1 MASKLS
7 NFNFFTLILYGVLTL
22 ATPDFTGAQT
32 GVCYGKLGNG
42 LPSPADVVSLC
53 NRNNIRRMRIYE
65 PDQLTLQALRGS
77 NIEVT
82 LGVPNTDLENVAA
95 TQDNANTW
103 IQNNVKNYDN
113 VKFRYIAVGNEV
125 SPFNENS
132 KYVPVLFNAIRN
144 IQTAI
149 SGAGL
154 GNQIKVST
162 AIETGLTT
170 DTSPPS
176 NGRFKDDVL
185 RFIEPIINFLVTN
198 RVPLLVNLYPYF
210 SVVDNP
216 VIKLEYAL
224 FTSPEVVVNDNGR
237 GYKNLFDAILDATYS
252 ALEKAGGSSLQ
263 IVVSESGW
271 PSAGAGQLTS
281 IDNARTYNN
290 NLIQHVKGGSPKR
303 PSGPIETYIFD
314 LLDEDQKNPEIEKH
328 FGLYSANMQPKYQ
341 ISFN

>member
-1 MASKLS
+1 MAITKSHFS
-7 NFNFFTLILYGVLTL
+7 FTLILFGVLTL
-22 ATPDFTGAQT
+22 ATLDFTGAQT
-32 GVCYGKLGNG
+32 GVCYGRLGNG

-53 NRNNIRRMRIYE
+53 NRNNIWRMRIYD
-65 PDQLTLQALRGS
+65 PHQPTLQALRGS
-77 NIEVT
+77 NIEVM
-82 LGVPNTDLENVAA
+82 LGVPNTDLENVGASQA
-95 TQDNANTW
+95 NANTW
-103 IQNNVKNYDN
+103 VQNNVKNYGN

-125 SPFNENS
+125 SPLNENS
-132 KYVPVLFNAIRN
+132 KYVPVLLNAIRN

-149 SGAGL
+149 SDARL
-154 GNQIKVST
+154 GDQIKVST
-162 AIETGLTT
+162 AIDTGLIT

-176 NGRFKDDVL
+176 NGRFRDDV
-185 RFIEPIINFLVTN
+185 RGFIEPIINFLVTN
-198 RVPLLVNLYPYF
+198 RAPLLVNLYPYIA
-210 SVVDNP
+210 VADNP
-216 VIKLEYAL
+216 DIKLEYAL

-290 NLIQHVKGGSPKR
+290 NLIRHVKGGSPKR

-314 LLDEDQKNPEIEKH
+314 LFDEDQKNPETEKN
-328 FGLYSANMQPKYQ
+328 FGLFSANMQPKYQ
-341 ISFN
+341 ISFS

>member
-1 MASKLS
+1 MAITKSHFIFIFVL
-7 NFNFFTLILYGVLTL
+7 FGVATLN
-22 ATPDFTGAQT
+22 FTGAQT
-32 GVCYGKLGNG
+32 GVCYGRLGTG

-65 PDQLTLQALRGS
+65 PHQPTLQALRGS
-77 NIEVT
+77 NIEVM
-82 LGVPNTDLENVAA
+82 LGVPNTDLEYVAA
-95 TQDNANTW
+95 SQANANTW
-103 IQNNVKNYDN
+103 IQNNVKNYGN

-125 SPFNENS
+125 SPFNENA
-132 KYVPVLFNAIRN
+132 KYVPILLNAITN
-144 IQTAI
+144 IQSAI

-176 NGRFKDDVL
+176 KGRFKDDAR
-185 RFIEPIINFLVTN
+185 RFIEPIVTFLVTN
-198 RVPLLVNLYPYF
+198 RAPLLVNLYPYF
-210 SVVDNP
+210 AVHYNP
-216 VIKLEYAL
+216 EIKLEYAL
-224 FTSPEVVVNDNGR
+224 FTSPDVVVNDNGR

-252 ALEKAGGSSLQ
+252 AVEKAGGSSLQ

-271 PSAGAGQLTS
+271 PSSGAGQLTS

-290 NLIQHVKGGSPKR
+290 NLIKHVKGGSPKR

-314 LLDEDQKNPEIEKH
+314 LFNEDQKNPEIEKH
-328 FGLYSANMQPKYQ
+328 FGLFLANMQPKYQ

>member
-1 MASKLS
+1 M
-7 NFNFFTLILYGVLTL
+7 
-22 ATPDFTGAQT
+22 
-32 GVCYGKLGNG
+32 
-42 LPSPADVVSLC
+42 
-53 NRNNIRRMRIYE
+53 
-65 PDQLTLQALRGS
+65 
-77 NIEVT
+77 

-95 TQDNANTW
+95 SQANANIW
-103 IQNNVKNYDN
+103 VQSNVRNYGN

-125 SPFNENS
+125 SPLNENS

-154 GNQIKVST
+154 GNQSKVST

-176 NGRFKDDVL
+176 NGRFRDDVR

-198 RVPLLVNLYPYF
+198 RAPLLVNLYPYLA
-210 SVVDNP
+210 VANNP
-216 VIKLEYAL
+216 AIKLEYAL

-237 GYKNLFDAILDATYS
+237 GYWSLFDAILDATYS
-252 ALEKAGGSSLQ
+252 ALEKASGSSLQ

-271 PSAGAGQLTS
+271 PSAGAGQLIS
-281 IDNARTYNN
+281 IDNARTYNH
-290 NLIQHVKGGSPKR
+290 NLIRHVKGGSPKR

-314 LLDEDQKNPEIEKH
+314 LFDENQKDPEIEKH
-328 FGLYSANMQPKYQ
+328 FG
-341 ISFN
+341 IF